1 MNPKNHLPSIRTLP
15 TADIEL
21 PPSLERLRDIAYD
34 YWWSWS
40 PVAQRLFGRIDPA
53 AWRRYHNPVQLLIN
67 VEPQQWMRLLSD
79 PEFERLFKETVASLD
94 DYRAQPSW
102 FEENASQMRGPIAY
116 FSMEFGIHE
125 SLGIYSGG
133 LGVLAGDHCK
143 AASDLGVP
151 LVGVGLLYRSG
162 YFRQTVDADG
172 FQQHIYPDN
181 DFSRLPVL
189 PVPAPAGGML
199 TVPVDLP
206 GRVVHAGIWKVQVGR
221 VPVLM
226 LDTDISLNDPADRPI
241 SGILYVRGREMRLC
255 QEVILGVGGVK
266 ALRALGIKP
275 EVWHMNEGHVAFLG
289 LERARERVV
298 DGDSLEAA
306 LGFVKAATVF
316 TTHTPVPAGNETFDK
331 ALASRYLEPWV
342 RDVVCEPEEG
352 LALGADN
359 GNFNMTALAIRL
371 SQRSNGVSRLH
382 GQVSSDMWR
391 HLFEGEEKE
400 PVGYVTNGVH
410 TQSWVGRE
418 MRRFYTQHLGPDW
431 ERHLLDPEYWQKVH
445 DAPDAA
451 LWGAH
456 RAQKDRL
463 IRFVRERTRLQ
474 SARHGRSPDELRQVE
489 TLLDPHALTIGFAR
503 RFATYKRAF
512 LVMTDVD
519 RLRAI
524 LNTADRPVQFLFAG
538 KAHPADREGQEVV
551 RRIVSLT
558 QGEFHGKLVFLEDY
572 DIGVGR
578 ALVQGCDVWLNNPR
592 RPQEASGTS
601 GQKVPINGG
610 VNVSV
615 LDGWWAE
622 GYHEDN
628 GWAIGDGSVDP
639 DTAAQDHRDA
649 EALYHVLLE
658 GVIPRFFDRDET
670 GLPRE
675 WIKTMKSAI
684 ESAVAPFS
692 AHRMVRDYVL
702 GSYVPVADT
711 RER

>member
-1 MNPKNHLPSIRTLP
+1 MNQTTQLTNIRTLP

-40 PVAQRLFGRIDPA
+40 PIAQRLFGRIDPV

-67 VEPQQWMRLLSD
+67 VEAQQWMRLLSD
-79 PEFERLFKETVASLD
+79 PEFERLYNETVASLD
-94 DYRAQPSW
+94 EYRAQPSW
-102 FEENASQMRGPIAY
+102 FEENASLRAPIAY

-189 PVPAPAGGML
+189 PVQAPAGGML

-206 GRVVHAGIWKVQVGR
+206 GRVVHAGVWKVQVGR

-255 QEVILGVGGVK
+255 QEVVLGVGGVR

-289 LERARERVV
+289 LERARERVI
-298 DGDSLEAA
+298 DGGDSLDSA
-306 LGFVKAATVF
+306 LAFVKAATVF

-331 ALASRYLEPWV
+331 ALVSRYLEPWV

-371 SQRSNGVSRLH
+371 SQRSNGVSKLH
-382 GQVSSDMWR
+382 GRVSSDMWR
-391 HLFEGEEKE
+391 HLFEGEDEE

-410 TQSWVGRE
+410 TQSWVGKE
-418 MRRFYTQHLGPDW
+418 MRRFYTQHLGADW
-431 ERHLLDPEYWQKVH
+431 EQHLLDPDYWKKVQ
-445 DAPDAA
+445 DAPDGA
-451 LWGAH
+451 LWSAH
-456 RAQKDRL
+456 RSQKERL
-463 IRFVRERTRLQ
+463 IRFVRERTRQQ
-474 SARHGRSPDELRQVE
+474 SARHGRSPDELRKVE
-489 TLLDPHALTIGFAR
+489 SLLDPHALTIGFAR

-512 LVMTDVD
+512 LVMTDIE

-524 LNTADRPVQFLFAG
+524 LGDPDRPVQFLFAG

-592 RPQEASGTS
+592 KPQEASGTS

-610 VNVSV
+610 INVSV

-622 GYHEDN
+622 GYREDN

-649 EALYHVLLE
+649 EALYHVLLN
-658 GVIPRFFDRDET
+658 GVIPRFFDRDAK

-675 WIKTMKSAI
+675 WIKTMKGAI

-692 AHRMVRDYVL
+692 AHRMVRDYVI
-702 GSYVPVADT
+702 GSYLPVAES

>member
-1 MNPKNHLPSIRTLP
+1 
-15 TADIEL
+15 
-21 PPSLERLRDIAYD
+21 
-34 YWWSWS
+34 
-40 PVAQRLFGRIDPA
+40 
-53 AWRRYHNPVQLLIN
+53 
-67 VEPQQWMRLLSD
+67 
-79 PEFERLFKETVASLD
+79 
-94 DYRAQPSW
+94 
-102 FEENASQMRGPIAY
+102 
-116 FSMEFGIHE
+116 
-125 SLGIYSGG
+125 
-133 LGVLAGDHCK
+133 
-143 AASDLGVP
+143 
-151 LVGVGLLYRSG
+151 
-162 YFRQTVDADG
+162 
-172 FQQHIYPDN
+172 
-181 DFSRLPVL
+181 
-189 PVPAPAGGML
+189 
-199 TVPVDLP
+199 
-206 GRVVHAGIWKVQVGR
+206 
-221 VPVLM
+221 M

-255 QEVILGVGGVK
+255 QEVVLGVGGVR

-289 LERARERVV
+289 LERARERVI
-298 DGDSLEAA
+298 DGGDSLDSA
-306 LGFVKAATVF
+306 LAFVKAATVF

-331 ALASRYLEPWV
+331 ALVSRYLEPWV

-371 SQRSNGVSRLH
+371 SQRSNGVSKLH
-382 GQVSSDMWR
+382 GRVSSDMWR
-391 HLFEGEEKE
+391 HLFEGEDEE

-410 TQSWVGRE
+410 TQSWVGKE
-418 MRRFYTQHLGPDW
+418 MRRFYTQHLGADW
-431 ERHLLDPEYWQKVH
+431 EQHLLDPDYWKKVQ
-445 DAPDAA
+445 DAPDGA
-451 LWGAH
+451 LWSAH
-456 RAQKDRL
+456 RSQKERL
-463 IRFVRERTRLQ
+463 IRFVRERTRQQ
-474 SARHGRSPDELRQVE
+474 SARHGRSPDELRKVE
-489 TLLDPHALTIGFAR
+489 SLLDPHALTIGFAR

-512 LVMTDVD
+512 LVMTDIE

-524 LNTADRPVQFLFAG
+524 LGDPDRPVQFLFAG

-592 RPQEASGTS
+592 KPQEASGTS

-610 VNVSV
+610 INVSV

-622 GYHEDN
+622 GYREDN

-649 EALYHVLLE
+649 EALYHVLLN
-658 GVIPRFFDRDET
+658 GVIPRFFDRDAK

-675 WIKTMKSAI
+675 WIKTMKGAI

-692 AHRMVRDYVL
+692 AHRMVRDYVV
-702 GSYVPVADT
+702 GSYLPVAES